1 MAIEPR
7 KPPPQFVVKLQRALG
22 GRAGW
27 GGFVL
32 QILFVAAL
40 AWIGYEIV
48 ANARANLQAQRIT
61 AGFGFLQNTAGF
73 DVSQSSDSVFRDRT
87 PIPAYSWSGLL
98 NTLLVSVI
106 GIFFATLIGFIV
118 ALGRLSPNWLLSRI
132 SGGYVELIR
141 NLPLLFQ
148 ILFWYLAVLA
158 ALPNPRQS
166 ISLFGAFFL
175 NNRGLVIPKPIG
187 NPGFEPFVVAV
198 LIAIVAAIVL
208 WRYARRQLFQS
219 GKVIKVWPYALGLLI
234 GLPLVTALIFGAPV
248 TFEMPVLRGFNFS
261 GGSRVIPEFVALT
274 LALSTYTAA
283 FIAEIVRA
291 GILSVHKGQMEAGSS
306 LGLQRGSM
314 LRLIVMPQAM
324 RVILPPLTNQYLNLT
339 KNSSLAVA
347 IGYPDLVSVFAGTT
361 LSQTGQAIEI
371 IAHHHGRLS
380 PDLAGHQRDH
390 ELLRLADRPEHGR
403 MSDITASSFVRQ
415 DLVPER
421 AAPVK
426 TTGFVGFLRTR
437 LFNSPTNILLT
448 IVSVLLLWFVVVPA
462 IKFLLVDAVWSGK
475 DRNACLAENA
485 GHTVGACWPFVQAK
499 FTPVHLWLLSRAGA
513 LAGQPDLPARP
524 RCCCCRC

>member
-1 MAIEPR
+1 MSIEAR
-7 KPPPQFVVKLQRALG
+7 KPPPQFVAKLQRALG

-40 AWIGYEIV
+40 AWLCYEIV

-61 AGFGFLQNTAGF
+61 AGFGFMANTAGF
-73 DVSQSSDSVFRDRT
+73 DVSQSLISYSGSDSYTRVFLV
-87 PIPAYSWSGLL
+87 GLL
-98 NTLLVSVI
+98 NTLLVSII
-106 GIFFATLIGFIV
+106 GIFFATVIGFLV
-118 ALGRLSPNWLLSRI
+118 ALGRLSPNWLLARI

-166 ISLFGAFFL
+166 ISLFGSFFL
-175 NNRGLVIPKPIG
+175 SNRGFVIPKPIG
-187 NPGFEPFVVAV
+187 NPGFEPFVLAIV
-198 LIAIVAAIVL
+198 IAIVISL
-208 WRYARRQLFQS
+208 FLRRYARKQLFDK
-219 GKVIKVWPYALGLLI
+219 GRLIVIWPYVLGLLV
-234 GLPLVTALIFGAPV
+234 GLPLLSSLVFGAPV
-248 TFEMPVLRGFNFS
+248 KFEFPELKGFNFA

-291 GILSVHKGQMEAGSS
+291 GIQSVHKGQMEAGSS
-306 LGLQRGSM
+306 LGLQRGST
-314 LRLIVMPQAM
+314 LRLIVVPQAM

-371 IAHHHGRLS
+371 IGITMGVYLLISLVTSAIMSFYGWRLS
-380 PDLAGHQRDH
+380 RSLGN
-390 ELLRLADRPEHGR
+390 
-403 MSDITASSFVRQ
+403 T
-415 DLVPER
+415 
-421 AAPVK
+421 
-426 TTGFVGFLRTR
+426 
-437 LFNSPTNILLT
+437 
-448 IVSVLLLWFVVVPA
+448 
-462 IKFLLVDAVWSGK
+462 
-475 DRNACLAENA
+475 
-485 GHTVGACWPFVQAK
+485 
-499 FTPVHLWLLSRAGA
+499 
-513 LAGQPDLPARP
+513 
-524 RCCCCRC
+524 

>member
-1 MAIEPR
+1 MTIEPR
-7 KPPPQFVVKLQRALG
+7 KPPPQFAAKLRRALG

-61 AGFGFLQNTAGF
+61 AGFGFLNNTAGF
-73 DVSQSSDSVFRDRT
+73 DVSQNLIPYSGSDSYTRVFLV
-87 PIPAYSWSGLL
+87 GLL

-106 GIFFATLIGFIV
+106 GIFFATVIGFLV

-132 SGGYVELIR
+132 SGAYVELIR

-148 ILFWYLAVLA
+148 ILFWYLAVLS

-166 ISLFGAFFL
+166 ISLFGSFFL
-175 NNRGLVIPKPIG
+175 SNRGFVVPKPIG
-187 NPGFEPFVVAV
+187 QAGFEPFVAAV
-198 LIAIVAAIVL
+198 LIGIAASL
-208 WRYARRQLFQS
+208 LLQRYARRQLFES
-219 GKVIKVWPYALGLLI
+219 GRLITIWPYVVGLLI
-234 GLPLVTALIFGAPV
+234 GLPLVTSLIFGAPV
-248 TFEMPVLRGFNFS
+248 TFEMPELKGFNFS
-261 GGSRVIPEFVALT
+261 GGSRLIPEFVALT

-291 GILSVHKGQMEAGSS
+291 GILSVHKGQMEAGAS
-306 LGLQRGSM
+306 LGLSRGST
-314 LRLIVMPQAM
+314 LRLIVVPQAL

-371 IAHHHGRLS
+371 IGITMGVYLLISLVTSAIMSFYGWRIGRS
-380 PDLAGHQRDH
+380 
-390 ELLRLADRPEHGR
+390 
-403 MSDITASSFVRQ
+403 M
-415 DLVPER
+415 
-421 AAPVK
+421 
-426 TTGFVGFLRTR
+426 
-437 LFNSPTNILLT
+437 
-448 IVSVLLLWFVVVPA
+448 
-462 IKFLLVDAVWSGK
+462 
-475 DRNACLAENA
+475 NA
-485 GHTVGACWPFVQAK
+485 
-499 FTPVHLWLLSRAGA
+499 
-513 LAGQPDLPARP
+513 
-524 RCCCCRC
+524 